1 MTTTILGLSFQK
13 DGTTVVQTERE
24 ELEVSRLISALPA
37 NSLANVVSASHPN
50 LSSMLNSIEQV
61 TVGLVNLEWPGH
73 RIKDEAFGF
82 LVPST
87 QNLPVLGVV
96 YDTCAF
102 PQGDRTVVTCMMGG
116 KWYKSLFG
124 DHTTEQDLLSVARKY
139 IELILGISDVPDR
152 YQVTSSF
159 SFLLITG
166 DLF

>member
-61 TVGLVNLEWPGH
+61 TVGLVNLEWPGQ